1 MSGPPAKPRFAPLAE
16 AALSAAQRR
25 VADAITQGPRGRL
38 SGPFIALLRSPEL
51 CQRTQLLGEYLRYD
65 SGIPPRL
72 RELAILA
79 TARHWHQNYEWN
91 SHAAIAERAGLPRA
105 LIDALGAGQ
114 PPDPLAAD
122 EAAVLGF
129 CDELHQK
136 HAVSDATYARAREV
150 LGEAG
155 VIELCGICGY
165 YALLAMVLNVART
178 PLPAGAT
185 APFSPL

>member
-1 MSGPPAKPRFAPLAE
+1 MTAPLVQPRLPPLDDAT
-16 AALSAAQRR
+16 LSAAQRR
-25 VADAITQGPRGRL
+25 VVDAITQGPRGRL

-51 CQRTQLLGEYLRYD
+51 CQRTQMLGEYLRYD
-65 SGIPPRL
+65 SDITPRL

-105 LIDALGAGQ
+105 LIDALAEGRS
-114 PPDPLAAD
+114 PDPVADD

-129 CDELHQK
+129 CRELHQK
-136 HAVSDATYARAREV
+136 HAVGDATYARAREL

-155 VIELCGICGY
+155 VVELCGICGY

-178 PLPAGAT
+178 PLPAGAK
-185 APFSPL
+185 APFPLP